1 VQDIEGNWFWLDS
14 KTQET
19 DKHRLFRFLSISI
32 MFFCVLIIVYVIG
45 ECTTSKHQQV
55 TSKKEWLEQKRENS
69 LDGFLTSC
77 KKIGRPLLR
86 FTGSSDSLLSLSLLL
101 GTLYEVLRSPSVPE
115 ASVYLQRVR
124 KVWSWASSSLRPL
137 NAGTHSARNWGL
149 GLPHSLRNPP
159 ILQIYPNVFKLFFGN
174 TTEDPPN
181 K

>member
-1 VQDIEGNWFWLDS
+1 
-14 KTQET
+14 
-19 DKHRLFRFLSISI
+19 

-86 FTGSSDSLLSLSLLL
+86 FTGSSDSLLSLSLSLSLSRSL

-115 ASVYLQRVR
+115 ASVYLQRVW

-137 NAGTHSARNWGL
+137 NAETHSARSWGL
-149 GLPHSLRNPP
+149 GLPHSMRNPP
-159 ILQIYPNVFKLFFGN
+159 LLQIIFWNHNSRPNQQQVVGTSVARVSGLKG
-174 TTEDPPN
+174 
-181 K
+181 